1 MHYNCEMWKSNLIYN
16 ISYMAINL
24 VRLSETYLEPSQA
37 SSRQLFYQ
45 KSRVSFFLSI
55 KSYVAYVIKCS
66 KNTTKIS

>member
-1 MHYNCEMWKSNLIYN
+1 
-16 ISYMAINL
+16 MAINL